1 MAKVISEFNRMED
14 VEFQKKGGFSVGMSV
29 QLEEQSPKEQT
40 GPHDVMAV
48 IIKSMAPEIIEKAT
62 QELLK
67 SARELGLEAEGEL
80 FRYNPDAAKY

>member
-1 MAKVISEFNRMED
+1 
-14 VEFQKKGGFSVGMSV
+14 
-29 QLEEQSPKEQT
+29 
-40 GPHDVMAV
+40 MAV

>member
-1 MAKVISEFNRMED
+1 
-14 VEFQKKGGFSVGMSV
+14 
-29 QLEEQSPKEQT
+29 T
-40 GPHDVMAV
+40 GPHDVMAG

-80 FRYNPDAAKY
+80 FRYNPDAAKH

>member
-1 MAKVISEFNRMED
+1 MAKVIFEFNSPESMEYQGKD
-14 VEFQKKGGFSVGMSV
+14 SSCISMTVRTVELSP
-29 QLEEQSPKEQT
+29 EEKT
-40 GPHDVMAV
+40 GPHDVIAG

-80 FRYNPDAAKY
+80 FRYNPDAAKH